1 MTLDDFLISYN
12 FRLTDQQKEAV
23 SNVDG
28 PLLLLAVPGSGKTT
42 VLVVRLGY
50 MIYGRGIS
58 PENIL
63 VLTYTV
69 AATRDMSE
77 RFASYFGSEFADRIE
92 FRTINGICAKIIM
105 YCTRLFGQTALE
117 LVEDKDT
124 IPLISTII
132 RETTDSFPTESDI
145 KAVKLQIT
153 YIKNMML
160 GKAEIREYEKKS
172 DYPISK
178 IYEAYNAKLRAAN
191 LMDYDDQMI
200 YALNILKRFPEIL
213 EYYRG
218 IYKYVMVDEAQDTSK
233 IQHEIIKLLAAG
245 DDNLFMVGD
254 EDQSIY
260 GFRAAYPDAVLNF
273 ANEHRNAKVLLME
286 QNFRSSGNIVKCAS
300 EFIRKNTQRHP
311 KNMITSR
318 DEGKAIVDIVIKK
331 RSAQYSYLTKV
342 AADTAEETAILYRDN
357 ESALPLID
365 AFERNN
371 IPYRLVGSSK
381 EFVFF
386 TNKVVVD
393 IINIIRFAYD
403 TYNTEIF
410 MQIYYKISTYLKKD
424 DAVKICRLSEETNVP
439 ILDAA
444 LNYDGLSGN
453 VYGAIK
459 GVRTNLANLKTD
471 KGDKAIFRIL
481 NTMGY
486 SNYLERSNMSDSKS
500 YILAS
505 LGANEESAM
514 RLLFRLEELQEIIQN
529 KSYDRNAKI
538 VLSTIHS
545 SKGLEYDNVY
555 LIDVED
561 GLFPEEYTEASKI
574 KYLDR
579 DKLKAYEEE
588 RRLFYVAI
596 TRARNKLNLFSL
608 PCSAFCK
615 EALGKDKG
623 TPGKYKPAAAPKRA
637 LKSSATA
644 SFDMYKDPRKT
655 R

>member
-1 MTLDDFLISYN
+1 MTLDDFLNSYN
-12 FRLTDQQKEAV
+12 FKLTDQQKEAV
-23 SNVDG
+23 SNVNG

-50 MIYGRGIS
+50 MIYGCGIS

-69 AATRDMSE
+69 SATRDMSE
-77 RFASYFGSEFADRIE
+77 RFSDYFGDEYSGRIE

-105 YCTRLFGQTALE
+105 YCTKMMGQTALT

-124 IPLISTII
+124 VPMISAII
-132 RETTDSFPTESDI
+132 REITNSFPTESDI
-145 KAVKLQIT
+145 KNVKLQIT

-160 GKAEIREYEKKS
+160 NKAEIREYEKKS
-172 DYPISK
+172 DYPIAK
-178 IYEAYNAKLRAAN
+178 IYEAYNARLRSN
-191 LMDYDDQMI
+191 NCMDYDDQMI

-213 EYYRG
+213 DYYRG
-218 IYKYVMVDEAQDTSK
+218 IYRYVMVDEAQDTSK
-233 IQHEIIKLLAAG
+233 IQHELIKLLAEG
-245 DDNLFMVGD
+245 NDNLFMVGD

-273 ANEHRNAKVLLME
+273 ANEHRNARVLLME

-311 KNMITSR
+311 KNMISSR

-342 AADTAEETAILYRDN
+342 AAEPCGETAILYRDN

-371 IPYRLVGSSK
+371 ISYRIVGNSK
-381 EFVFF
+381 DFVFF
-386 TNKVVVD
+386 SNKVVVD

-403 TYNTEIF
+403 TYNVEIF
-410 MQIYYKISTYLKKD
+410 MQIYYKIGTYLKKE
-424 DAVKICRLSEETNVP
+424 DAVNICRMSEERNIP

-444 LNYDGLSGN
+444 LSYDGLSGN
-453 VYGAIK
+453 IYSAIK
-459 GVRTNLANLKTD
+459 GIRTNLANMKTD

-486 SNYLERSNMSDSKS
+486 SNYLERSNMNDSKS
-500 YILAS
+500 YILAA
-505 LGANEESAM
+505 LGAGEESPM

-529 KSYDRNAKI
+529 KPYDRTAKVI
-538 VLSTIHS
+538 LSTIHS

-561 GLFPEEYTEASKI
+561 GLFPEEYVEASKI
-574 KYLDR
+574 RYLDKDR
-579 DKLKAYEEE
+579 LKTYEEE

-596 TRARNKLNLFSL
+596 TRARNNLNLFSL
-608 PCSAFCK
+608 PCSSFCR
-615 EALGKDKG
+615 EALGKDNSSSSVR
-623 TPGKYKPAAAPKRA
+623 KPV
-637 LKSSATA
+637 KSSASAT
-644 SFDMYKDPRKT
+644 FDMYKDTRKK